1 MIRNN
6 ESLIDRQEIGSDAP
20 FTGITAAI
28 LPKASHHISLW
39 TLSLPLTSLLLMVL
53 RNSTSVPQSV
63 YLYAGE
69 FGPVYIAVVGSTS
82 NLNNCRGHLSSLL
95 ALAGSAKYPTDQGG
109 TTDIA

>member
-1 MIRNN
+1 MIRNI
-6 ESLIDRQEIGSDAP
+6 ETLIDRQEIGFDAR

-28 LPKASHHISLW
+28 SPKASILLPL
-39 TLSLPLTSLLLMVL
+39 TLSLPLTSLLLIVL
-53 RNSTSVPQSV
+53 RNSTTVPQSV